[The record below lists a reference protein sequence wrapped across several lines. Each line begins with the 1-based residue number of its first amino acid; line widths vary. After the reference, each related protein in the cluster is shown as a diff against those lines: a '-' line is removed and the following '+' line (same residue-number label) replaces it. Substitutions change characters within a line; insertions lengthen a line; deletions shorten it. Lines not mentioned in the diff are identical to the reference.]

1 MKRLYYVTALA
12 LLLAS
17 LCACGGSANDNSTN
31 TEQAGNFSDEM
42 VIEGSGNFSSEMFI
56 EASTDVTIVEMQ

>member
-1 MKRLYYVTALA
+1 MKRIYYVTALA
-12 LLLAS
+12 LLLIS
-17 LCACGGSANDNSTN
+17 LCACGASANTDN